1 METASRFSDVT
12 KNTGSSVESAQ
23 LSGEPAS
30 SESRVNIGTASAGID
45 RGEKESQENQIS
57 NLTMLKRNDRGALVE
72 PRPRLFFDAS
82 LTLYYGLNNPVGIVR
97 AEHYVAEFLMRD
109 ANISLD
115 FVTYDRGEKSYRALT
130 PAERKLIRTILFHRY
145 KANPDQ
151 AHDDELMSPTTTAV
165 DLGVEETPSPDHYDE
180 NAGSRDDDNAEED
193 LSGSTHRGL
202 RTEKAGSSAS
212 SSDPANELSGASRR
226 AVVARIGLAR
236 RRFRSA
242 LTLPPAEFNSILVR
256 DAARLMPVK
265 SEHSPWRR
273 LTTRITRRLMLL
285 MARRSHAI
293 LYTAS
298 KAASGPFR
306 PDAVPLGTPSAG
318 TITPVPTAHL
328 QQDDSGT
335 ASAYAKEERYSDQGM
350 AFRGGDVLIS
360 MANTWDYMD
369 YGYLHHIC
377 TQQGVRFVAVLYDV
391 IAMMHPFT
399 TPGPPHIYQRHWVE
413 IGHDASHIVA
423 ISQHSLDTYTRYVC
437 QPNDL
442 TPPLSYAYLPNF
454 LKARSNEIGE
464 KPVDSL
470 CNHPFVFFCSTIE
483 TRKNH
488 QVLLHAWDR
497 LRDELGVDALPT
509 LVFVG
514 KWGWGTETVRMLVE
528 RNWRLRKR
536 IRVLDSISDAELIWM
551 YRNARFTVFPA
562 LSEGFGLAVAESLS
576 FGTPVVVSN
585 CPALQEAAENLMP
598 AIDPF
603 DLPGWVDEL
612 RSLIIDDRRLAV
624 LQEAAA
630 KYNGPDYDQFGAAI
644 RDAALSV
651 AISPVKEN
659 I

>member
-1 METASRFSDVT
+1 MISTDHNTQETNETAF
-12 KNTGSSVESAQ
+12 
-23 LSGEPAS
+23 
-30 SESRVNIGTASAGID
+30 GTAGNSAA
-45 RGEKESQENQIS
+45 RSE
-57 NLTMLKRNDRGALVE
+57 AP
-72 PRPRLFFDAS
+72 PRIFFDAS

-109 ANISLD
+109 PNVSLD
-115 FVTYDRGEKSYRALT
+115 FVTFDREQKSYRALT
-130 PAERKLIRTILFHRY
+130 AVERKLIRTILFHRY

-151 AHDDELMSPTTTAV
+151 AHDDELAKPATTAV
-165 DLGVEETPSPDHYDE
+165 DLGMEQTPRSVDESKYTGPEKYDDVDEDAHGLIAPEVE
-180 NAGSRDDDNAEED
+180 AG
-193 LSGSTHRGL
+193 
-202 RTEKAGSSAS
+202 KAGTA
-212 SSDPANELSGASRR
+212 PLTGTPNTPPGTPR
-226 AVVARIGLAR
+226 AAVRARIGLAR

-256 DAARLMPVK
+256 DAARLMPVRP
-265 SEHSPWRR
+265 EYSPWHR

-293 LYTAS
+293 LYTAA
-298 KAASGPFR
+298 KAASGTFR
-306 PDAVPLGTPSAG
+306 PDAMAGSPTSAG
-318 TITPVPTAHL
+318 TITPVPVATRHQPGGPVAAPSFALAEHR
-328 QQDDSGT
+328 
-335 ASAYAKEERYSDQGM
+335 AVNGM
-350 AFRGGDVLIS
+350 AFRDGDVLIS

-377 TQQGVRFVAVLYDV
+377 AKEGVRFVAVLYDV

-423 ISQHSLDTYTRYVC
+423 ISQHSLNTYTRYVC

-454 LKARSNEIGE
+454 LKTRSSEIGE

-470 CNHPFVFFCSTIE
+470 SNHPFVFFCSTIE

-497 LRDELGVDALPT
+497 LRDELGADALPT

-536 IRVLDSISDAELIWM
+536 VRVLDSISDAELIWM
-551 YRNARFTVFPA
+551 YKNARFTVFPA

-576 FGTPVVVSN
+576 FGTPVVVSD

-598 AIDPF
+598 SIDPF
-603 DLPGWVDEL
+603 DLPSWVNEL
-612 RSLIIDDRRLAV
+612 RSLIVDDRRLEV
-624 LQEAAA
+624 LREAAA
-630 KYNGPDYDQFGAAI
+630 QYRGPDYDQFGAAM
-644 RDAALSV
+644 RDAALS
-651 AISPVKEN
+651 AAKRPHQEN
-659 I
+659 V

>member
-1 METASRFSDVT
+1 MTVLSTGRIKQEANGTPFSVIAGNDVT
-12 KNTGSSVESAQ
+12 RAE
-23 LSGEPAS
+23 
-30 SESRVNIGTASAGID
+30 
-45 RGEKESQENQIS
+45 
-57 NLTMLKRNDRGALVE
+57 AL
-72 PRPRLFFDAS
+72 PRMFFDAS
-82 LTLYYGLNNPVGIVR
+82 LTLHYGLNNPVGIVR

-109 ANISLD
+109 ANVTLD
-115 FVTYDRGEKSYRALT
+115 FVTFDRDQKSYRTLT
-130 PAERKLIRTILFHRY
+130 TVEQRLIRTILFHRY
-145 KANPDQ
+145 KTNPDQ
-151 AHDDELMSPTTTAV
+151 AHEDEVLDPTTSAV
-165 DLGVEETPSPDHYDE
+165 DLGMEQAPRPVDESERAGSEKSIVVEEDPYDLTAPEVDAAGTGTPRTTGAPDVPS
-180 NAGSRDDDNAEED
+180 N
-193 LSGSTHRGL
+193 
-202 RTEKAGSSAS
+202 
-212 SSDPANELSGASRR
+212 ASRP
-226 AVVARIGLAR
+226 AVRARIGLAR

-242 LTLPPAEFNSILVR
+242 LTLPPAEFNSILTR

-265 SEHSPWRR
+265 SEYSPWRR

-293 LYTAS
+293 LYAAAR
-298 KAASGPFR
+298 AASGPFR
-306 PDAVPLGTPSAG
+306 PDSMASALTSAEIGTGTPDLPKFVENKTTLALAARAM
-318 TITPVPTAHL
+318 T
-328 QQDDSGT
+328 
-335 ASAYAKEERYSDQGM
+335 
-350 AFRGGDVLIS
+350 FRKGDVLIS

-377 TQQGVRFVAVLYDV
+377 ADEGVKFVSVLYDV
-391 IAMMHPFT
+391 IAMMYPFT

-423 ISQHSLDTYTRYVC
+423 ISQHSLDTYTRFVC
-437 QPNDL
+437 EPNDL

-454 LKARSNEIGE
+454 LKARSSEIGE
-464 KPVDSL
+464 TPVDSL
-470 CNHPFVFFCSTIE
+470 SNHPFVFFCSTIE

-536 IRVLDSISDAELIWM
+536 VRVLDSISDAELIWM

-576 FGTPVVVSN
+576 FGTPVVVSS

-598 AIDPF
+598 SIDPF
-603 DLPGWVDEL
+603 DLPAWVREL
-612 RSLIIDDRRLAV
+612 RSLIVDDRRLEI
-624 LQEAAA
+624 LREAASQ
-630 KYNGPDYDQFGAAI
+630 YQGPDYDQFGAAV

-651 AISPVKEN
+651 ANSQLKEN
-659 I
+659 V